1 MGAKRLRP
9 ERGAQPPSE
18 SERGWGPAS
27 MKKGAMGARGLPRRS
42 VRRSAKREGG
52 SDGHRGAKATAKKVA
67 LVRALSKLGYASRS
81 QAYGL
86 IRSGRVQVNGRVAND
101 PALLVAPGLTRIEI
115 GGAAVEPAAWR
126 LIALNKPRGVLTTRS
141 DPDGRKTVYD
151 LIADLDERVVPIGR
165 LDLASTGLLLLTN
178 DTHLADWL
186 TNPIT
191 GVVRRYVVTVRGEF
205 SDESVRSL
213 TKGIVDRGEPL
224 KAASIEI
231 LKRSKRETHLI
242 VELTEGKNRE
252 IRRML
257 KAAGHEVTRLKR
269 IAFGGIELGDLAPG
283 KWRDMSPDEIRAAFP
298 KAPINSVQKR
308 S

>member
-1 MGAKRLRP
+1 
-9 ERGAQPPSE
+9 
-18 SERGWGPAS
+18 
-27 MKKGAMGARGLPRRS
+27 MGARGATGATGLPRRS
-42 VRRSAKREGG
+42 
-52 SDGHRGAKATAKKVA
+52 DGRGGAKAGAKKVA

-115 GGAAVEPAAWR
+115 AGVDLDPAAWR
-126 LIALNKPRGVLTTRS
+126 CIVLNKPRSVVTTRS
-141 DPDGRKTVYD
+141 DPEGRKTVYD
-151 LIADLDERVVPIGR
+151 LIADLDARVVPVGR

-178 DTHLADWL
+178 DTRLADWL
-186 TNPIT
+186 TDPAT

-205 SDESVRSL
+205 SDEAVQSL
-213 TKGIVDRGEPL
+213 TKGIVDRGETL

-252 IRRML
+252 IRRIL

-283 KWRDMSPDEIRAAFP
+283 KWRDVSADEIRAAFP
-298 KAPINSVQKR
+298 KAPIQSGEMR

>member
-1 MGAKRLRP
+1 MGSKGAK
-9 ERGAQPPSE
+9 
-18 SERGWGPAS
+18 
-27 MKKGAMGARGLPRRS
+27 GLPRRT
-42 VRRSAKREGG
+42 
-52 SDGHRGAKATAKKVA
+52 DGRGGAKAGATAKKVA

-86 IRSGRVQVNGRVAND
+86 IRSGRVQVNGCVAND

-115 GGAAVEPAAWR
+115 GGVQLEPAAWR
-126 LIALNKPRGVLTTRS
+126 CIALNKPRSVVTTRS
-141 DPDGRKTVYD
+141 DPEGRKTVYD
-151 LIADLDERVVPIGR
+151 LIADLDARVVPVGR
-165 LDLASTGLLLLTN
+165 LDRASTGLLLLTN
-178 DTHLADWL
+178 DTQLAGWL
-186 TNPIT
+186 TDPAT
-191 GVVRRYVVTVRGEF
+191 EVVRRYVVTVRGEF
-205 SDESVRSL
+205 TDDSGRSL

-269 IAFGGIELGDLAPG
+269 IALGGIELGDLAPG
-283 KWRDMSPDEIRAAFP
+283 QWRDVSPDEIRAAFP
-298 KAPINSVQKR
+298 KAPIHSIPMR

>member
-1 MGAKRLRP
+1 M
-9 ERGAQPPSE
+9 
-18 SERGWGPAS
+18 
-27 MKKGAMGARGLPRRS
+27 GAMGAKGAKGAKGLPRRS
-42 VRRSAKREGG
+42 
-52 SDGHRGAKATAKKVA
+52 DGRGGAKAGAKKVA

-86 IRSGRVQVNGRVAND
+86 IRSGRVHVNGRVAND

-115 GGAAVEPAAWR
+115 AGVELEPAVWR
-126 LIALNKPRGVLTTRS
+126 CIAFNKPRGVVTTRS
-141 DPDGRKTVYD
+141 DPEGRKTVYD
-151 LIADLDERVVPIGR
+151 LIGDLDARVVPVGR

-178 DTHLADWL
+178 DTQLADWL
-186 TNPIT
+186 TDPAT

-205 SDESVRSL
+205 SDESARSL
-213 TKGIVDRGEPL
+213 TKGIVDRGETL

-231 LKRSKRETHLI
+231 LKRSKRETHLL
-242 VELTEGKNRE
+242 VDLTEGKNRE

-283 KWRDMSPDEIRAAFP
+283 KWRDVSVDGIRRAFP
-298 KAPINSVQKR
+298 R
-308 S
+308 SPVPGQG